1 MAGDYSGR
9 WEGGGEEKRG
19 FLSDL
24 DGAKTNPRHFRA
36 GAPQPTSRLHE
47 YCSGC
52 LQSAIIGKRA
62 GYFRG
67 KTPPKPKRNPLLATP
82 AAGGQ
87 AVPLHGRMGR
97 VGLFVFEFLFAE
109 P

>member
-9 WEGGGEEKRG
+9 WVGGGEEKRG
-19 FLSDL
+19 FLLDL

-62 GYFRG
+62 GYFAGRLRPNPKEIPCLPRLRRAG
-67 KTPPKPKRNPLLATP
+67 KRFPCM
-82 AAGGQ
+82 GGW
-87 AVPLHGRMGR
+87 VELDC
-97 VGLFVFEFLFAE
+97 
-109 P
+109 